1 MSINKDINQQ
11 NFKSEN
17 QRAII
22 NLIYTY
28 NWITE
33 RLKAIFDKEGLTM
46 QQFNILRILRGSDKP
61 LSTLQ
66 IRERMLDKM
75 SDTSRIVDRLLIK
88 GLVRK
93 VVCKTDKRLVD
104 VTITDRGRSLL
115 QNIDLQEPEMNA
127 IMEPLSAE
135 EALTLNNLLD
145 KIRGSN

>member
-104 VTITDRGRSLL
+104 VTITDRGRTLL

>member
-11 NFKSEN
+11 NYKSEN

-75 SDTSRIVDRLLIK
+75 SDTSRIVERLVK
-88 GLVRK
+88 KDLVQK
-93 VVCKTDKRLVD
+93 VVCKDDRRLVD
-104 VTITDRGRSLL
+104 ITISDKGMRLLEELDHYNEEMDALLSNLNETEAKSLN
-115 QNIDLQEPEMNA
+115 Q
-127 IMEPLSAE
+127 
-135 EALTLNNLLD
+135 LLD
-145 KIRGSN
+145 KLRRSA

>member
-1 MSINKDINQQ
+1 MSINNDINQH
-11 NFKSEN
+11 NFKSEH
-17 QRAII
+17 QRATI

-33 RLKAIFDKEGLTM
+33 RLKAIFDKEGVTM

-88 GLVRK
+88 GLVKK

-104 VTITDRGRSLL
+104 VTITESGRALL
-115 QNIDLQEPEMNA
+115 QNIDLQEAEMNA
-127 IMEPLSAE
+127 IMEPLSEE
-135 EALTLNNLLD
+135 EALTLNILLD
-145 KIRGSN
+145 KIRRSN